1 VEVAVKE
8 RLLGVLD
15 RTLTP
20 MGSRLLRQ
28 WLLAPL
34 TSRPAIEARLDAVGL
49 LAADP
54 IVREAMRSALDGVR
68 DVERLASKTA
78 SARATPRELRALGD
92 SIERLP
98 AVEAVLKQLADQNT
112 GESGNPLGCTHE
124 SVGWVRRSRFGNH
137 EDAGRAATAGTR
149 GRAKHPDGSWIPSSM
164 NGVRCAMAVRTG

>member
-1 VEVAVKE
+1 MPLDEMTRRNLELVESLRGGGNE
-8 RLLGVLD
+8 GTLLGVLD

-34 TSRPAIEARLDAVGL
+34 TSRPAIEARLDAVSL

-98 AVEAVLKQLADQNT
+98 ASTVINT
-112 GESGNPLGCTHE
+112 GA
-124 SVGWVRRSRFGNH
+124 VGASDANARS
-137 EDAGRAATAGTR
+137 EYMD
-149 GRAKHPDGSWIPSSM
+149 SSSAI
-164 NGVRCAMAVRTG
+164 VVSRCAGWTLRSPA